1 MVKLGKVI
9 RSCTLFFSAIA
20 AIVLLTPQTRG
31 ADIPQLSRTELRA
44 GLEKPWDV
52 VALPGG
58 SILFTELCRGLSVLS
73 PDGGVVR
80 LFGTAGS
87 SLVADDLHCEGQSGF
102 NGVTLDPD
110 FAENRLIYVFMTSKA
125 REPISNHVVRLVLA
139 EDLSTVSYRTD
150 IVEDI
155 PFKVKANSA
164 GKAGSHSG
172 GRLRFG
178 PDGYLYVTTGD
189 NHNGFIPQDLKSLG
203 GKVLRI
209 TRDGKP
215 AQGNSTPGNGDSRIF
230 TFGHR
235 NPQGL
240 AFRPSTGQAFTAE
253 HGPKHTDEVTALVAG
268 RNGGW
273 DPKPEAGVTCGD
285 NYCGYGS
292 NKVDGTKTP
301 MSDIGKFPNVMP
313 PVWTNGGKSEGM
325 GPAEFL
331 NGPQWKK
338 WNGSLMIGMM
348 GNHRT
353 DVINLNEDGSVASV
367 DRADLPQQRVRS
379 IRQTGDG
386 NLLILTDE
394 GNLWKVVA
402 Q

>member
-1 MVKLGKVI
+1 MVNVAKVL
-9 RSCTLFFSAIA
+9 RSIAFSIFALSAPAFA
-20 AIVLLTPQTRG
+20 AD
-31 ADIPQLSRTELRA
+31 APQLERTDVLS
-44 GLEKPWDV
+44 GLNKPWDLAV
-52 VALPGG
+52 LPDG
-58 SILFTELCRGLSVLS
+58 SILYTEVCRGLSVLS
-73 PDGGVVR
+73 PDGGIVR
-80 LFGTAGS
+80 LFGTSGS

-110 FAENRLIYVFMTSKA
+110 FKENRLIYVYMTSKV
-125 REPISNHVVRLVLA
+125 REPIMNHVVRLVLA
-139 EDLSTVSYRTD
+139 ENNATVSYRSD

-155 PFKVKANSA
+155 PFKVKANAVGNA
-164 GKAGSHSG
+164 GAHSG
-172 GRLRFG
+172 GRIRFG

-189 NHNGFIPQDLKSLG
+189 NHNGFIPQDLHSLG

-215 AQGNSTPGNGDSRIF
+215 AQGNSTPDDGDKRIF

-240 AFRPSTGQAFTAE
+240 SFRPSTGQAYTAE
-253 HGPKHTDEVTALVAG
+253 HGPKHSDEVTALVAG

-273 DPKPEAGVTCGD
+273 DPKPEPGVKCED
-285 NYCGYGS
+285 DYCGYGS
-292 NKVDGTKTP
+292 NKADGTKTP

-313 PVWTNGGKSEGM
+313 PVWNNGGKSEGM

-331 NGPQWKK
+331 SGPQWKK
-338 WNGSLMIGMM
+338 WNGSLMVGMM

-353 DVINLNEDGSVASV
+353 DVINLNEDGTVASV
-367 DRADLPQQRVRS
+367 DRADLPQQRVRT
-379 IRQTGDG
+379 IRQTPEG

-394 GNLWKVVA
+394 GNLWKVVPK
-402 Q
+402 